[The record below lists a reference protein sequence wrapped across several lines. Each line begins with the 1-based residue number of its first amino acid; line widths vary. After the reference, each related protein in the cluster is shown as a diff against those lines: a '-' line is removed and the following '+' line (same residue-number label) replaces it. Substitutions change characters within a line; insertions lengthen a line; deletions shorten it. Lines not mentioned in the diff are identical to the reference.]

1 MVDAKKIDFRKLEER
16 RTQALQDKLKGQLKA
31 RQVGRNTTLRR
42 LVLGLVVEGEYEE
55 AGQLIGDYLEG
66 KRMFQILQR
75 RAAPH
80 VTHAKDLINAIRLKR
95 NFPNLSAL
103 PMSKQQEILDHAV
116 SHFDELKM
124 TLKIIEH
131 LTRDE
136 VVKDLRSTVWVI
148 KSATYVIAAI
158 VVASFVLEMSHGL
171 QEVCWRVF
179 NDYTDRMFEAI
190 SHFI

>member
-1 MVDAKKIDFRKLEER
+1 MVEAKKIDFRKLEER

-31 RQVGRNTTLRR
+31 RQVGKNTSLRR
-42 LVLGLVVEGEYEE
+42 LVLGLVVESEYEE
-55 AGQLIGDYLEG
+55 AGHLIDDYLES
-66 KRMFQILQR
+66 KRMFQMLQR

-80 VTHAKDLINAIRLKR
+80 VTHSKDLINAIRLKR

-103 PMSKQQEILDHAV
+103 PMSKQQEILDRAV
-116 SHFDELKM
+116 GHFDELKI
-124 TLKIIEH
+124 TLRIIEH

-148 KSATYVIAAI
+148 KCVAYVVAAI
-158 VVASFVLEMSHGL
+158 VVANFVLEMSHGL

-179 NDYTDRMFEAI
+179 NDYTDRMFEVI
-190 SHFI
+190 SHFV

>member
-1 MVDAKKIDFRKLEER
+1 MVEAKKIDFRKLEER
-16 RTQALQDKLKGQLKA
+16 RTQALQDRLKGQLKA
-31 RQVGRNTTLRR
+31 RQVGKDTSLRR
-42 LVLGLVVEGEYEE
+42 AVLGCVVEGEYQQASQFIDE
-55 AGQLIGDYLEG
+55 YLES
-66 KRMFQILQR
+66 KRMFQTLQL

-80 VTHAKDLINAIRLKR
+80 GTHAKDLINAIRLKR
-95 NFPNLSAL
+95 NFPNLSTL

-116 SHFDELKM
+116 RHFDELKM
-124 TLKIIEH
+124 TLKVVEH
-131 LTRDE
+131 LSRDE

-190 SHFI
+190 SRFI